1 MPLFG
6 DLVEDIDNP
15 RDFGGGRRNGVVQNL
30 SRPLGTSPP
39 SSTLCLPCGETGR
52 SEPFGPAEITTA
64 GDQQPMCALGEP
76 RVAVSRCAPEGAR
89 VTASGKLTE
98 NAEAHAEFAL
108 YKEMREI
115 VRQEFVEAGRDVHA
129 GRGIELAH
137 DVNAI
142 ARSGKT
148 GKPDEH

>member
-1 MPLFG
+1 MLKLVIDWGYGNPG
-6 DLVEDIDNP
+6 DPFVGI
-15 RDFGGGRRNGVVQNL
+15 NGTDAV
-30 SRPLGTSPP
+30 
-39 SSTLCLPCGETGR
+39 
-52 SEPFGPAEITTA
+52 GPWAVTA
-64 GDQQPMCALGEP
+64 GGQLA
-76 RVAVSRCAPEGAR
+76 
-89 VTASGKLTE
+89 E

-148 GKPDEH
+148 GESDEH